1 MNRAEYAPTA
11 PPGYATVGSELT
23 ETNNEPPFRVF
34 KFLTP
39 KKIFSAGLSLFQGER
54 TLAPYLSGYATAWV
68 SVAVIAVLLLA
79 VLSLVSSS
87 SLFLYAYSVNTNI
100 IYII

>member
-11 PPGYATVGSELT
+11 PPGYATVDSELT

-54 TLAPYLSGYATAWV
+54 TLPPPPPPPPVPPLATP
-68 SVAVIAVLLLA
+68 LQG
-79 VLSLVSSS
+79 
-87 SLFLYAYSVNTNI
+87 FQ
-100 IYII
+100 